1 VKFFFWE
8 KFRKL
13 WDKKNYLMECRF
25 KKGDKV
31 VCIRMND
38 RISWEY
44 TTTRLCIYEVIE
56 IESWKFSRLYDE
68 KFGIINDRGVQI
80 VPTWKDYL
88 SIKEYRKLKL
98 EKING
103 YDEHNSDL

>member
-1 VKFFFWE
+1 
-8 KFRKL
+8 
-13 WDKKNYLMECRF
+13 MECRF